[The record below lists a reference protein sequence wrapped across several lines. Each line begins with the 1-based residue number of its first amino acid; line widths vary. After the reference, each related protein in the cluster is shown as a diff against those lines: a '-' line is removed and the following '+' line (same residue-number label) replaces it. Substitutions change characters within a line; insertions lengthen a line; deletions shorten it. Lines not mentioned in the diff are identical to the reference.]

1 MISNKDLKRFNNAFC
16 REHNLQIKDI
26 EKAKRI
32 YKAEYEY
39 NLELFK
45 QGKLRITLRTNDYKK
60 YYEK

>member
-1 MISNKDLKRFNNAFC
+1 MKKMISNKDLKRFNNAFC

-45 QGKLRITLRTNDYKK
+45 TR
-60 YYEK
+60 

>member
-1 MISNKDLKRFNNAFC
+1 MKKMIRNKDLKRFNNAFC

-39 NLELFK
+39 NLKLFK

-60 YYEK
+60 